1 MTVGFIGTLSAY
13 IIIAVLLLSFNIAP
27 RWSWWVKA
35 TGIVVTSVF
44 FVVSYYSIIDMM
56 GWPVEARL
64 PERFQLHWA
73 RVSEPDRLLNTPGA
87 IYVWV
92 EELDE
97 QNIPLGMP
105 RAYKLPY
112 SAPLDNG
119 VNDAMD
125 MISMGQEVGGTSQIY
140 DQDEDSGADEEGM
153 DPELEARLEAA
164 GAEGAPA
171 SAGMQVNDTVVTL
184 QELQAVRL
192 PGKDA
197 TSAN

>member
-13 IIIAVLLLSFNIAP
+13 VVVAVLLLSFNIAP

-35 TGIVVTSVF
+35 TGIIVTSAF

-56 GWPVEARL
+56 GWPVEAQL

-92 EELDE
+92 EEMDE
-97 QNIPLGMP
+97 QNIPLGTP

-112 SAPLDNG
+112 SEPLDNG

-140 DQDEDSGADEEGM
+140 DQDEDSGTDEEGM
-153 DPELEARLEAA
+153 DPELEAQLEAA
-164 GAEGAPA
+164 GAEGPA
-171 SAGMQVNDTVVTL
+171 SGGVQVNDTVVTL
-184 QELQAVRL
+184 QELQAVQL